1 MYIAGRSESKG
12 NAAISRIKDAFLK
25 SSGRIEF
32 MNVDLSDL
40 KSVKPA
46 VEAFLSREQR
56 LDVLINNAGVR
67 HNPFSAAFRRC
78 QG

>member
-1 MYIAGRSESKG
+1 
-12 NAAISRIKDAFLK
+12 
-25 SSGRIEF
+25 

-40 KSVKPA
+40 NSVKPA

-56 LDVLINNAGVR
+56 LDVLVNNAAVR
-67 HNPFSAAFRRC
+67 HNSFSAAFHRY